1 MSILLAF
8 RVYVNVLAFVDKTQ
22 LFFPLLITSLR
33 AIKVNPVLKFNQ
45 DLLSVQ
51 NQLFKNI
58 SGPAYQFIFQCVQRW
73 WRTFAT
79 GTLNNEKK

>member
-51 NQLFKNI
+51 NQLFKTSLDQHI
-58 SGPAYQFIFQCVQRW
+58 SSFFNVYNGGGVRSRQE
-73 WRTFAT
+73 
-79 GTLNNEKK
+79 L